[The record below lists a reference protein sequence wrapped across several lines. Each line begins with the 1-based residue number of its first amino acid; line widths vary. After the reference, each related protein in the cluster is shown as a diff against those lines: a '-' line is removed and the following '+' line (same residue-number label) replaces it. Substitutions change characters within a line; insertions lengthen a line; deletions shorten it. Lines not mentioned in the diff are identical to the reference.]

1 MEKFLKTYQ
10 ARIEKYQKLLLA
22 ETEYLA
28 AAKRAQE
35 SEAQRNIHQAE
46 IRRLEDLI
54 QLCIL
59 ICEDIKEFE
68 KEVKQE

>member
-1 MEKFLKTYQ
+1 VEKFLKTYQ

-35 SEAQRNIHQAE
+35 SDIQMNTHQAE
-46 IRRLEDLI
+46 IHRLEDLI
-54 QLCIL
+54 QLCTL